1 MYGKMTLLDRVTAMY
16 PVHTPNPKVMAAI
29 TALPWLMIWIAALV
43 TLQQDRFSD
52 VPFERLLA
60 WTLAVGSPLLAWKQ
74 FRGYWA

>member
-1 MYGKMTLLDRVTAMY
+1 
-16 PVHTPNPKVMAAI
+16 MAAI